1 MPPFSPD
8 RDAFVAEAAA
18 LARELAPDLQAVLIT
33 VYPDAD
39 TLDTLRPG
47 ETDIE
52 TATAVARAVAA
63 EMADAGV
70 ELFVQRADKS
80 AFRRWLQGQVDTPDH
95 RRAWIDRERLLRGPA
110 ARQALGLPPAETP
123 PPTAPAFPKAPGPIA
138 DQLLDAFA
146 DETGE
151 NFAGLA
157 DALIAA
163 GRDDVLDLAIRKLDA
178 ADGEDAADDLLGA
191 LLEAAEG
198 TAIGPAG
205 WAELVALPVALPTG
219 AAPDAVALAA
229 GLRASGALAPTEDIR
244 LLPGW
249 RSSDA
254 IADLAPVAVRRILT
268 DLVAGRE
275 PRDLPPGDTDELAT
289 HGFGVLLGLR
299 IDWDLP
305 IWDALAAGDLPNQ
318 SAEDSPEDTRRAAL
332 FDQWR
337 GVVFQTT
344 EGCVPLALVPLSEVG
359 AEIADFLDEAG
370 AQTGGLMEIRNFIEA
385 ARTEAGG
392 EDIVCRPEIIGASL
406 ELSLYTAQGRFLDS
420 RTWFDGQLPARAED
434 MPKLL
439 KSFVSILTP

>member
-1 MPPFSPD
+1 MARSPFNALAIAARSDHDRPAIPPTPGHSRIPPFSPD
-8 RDAFVAEAAA
+8 RDAFVEEAAA
-18 LARELAPDLQAVLIT
+18 LARELAPDLQAILIT

-52 TATAVARAVAA
+52 TATAIARAAAA
-63 EMADAGV
+63 EMAAAGV

-80 AFRRWLQGQVDTPDH
+80 AFRRWLQGHDDTPDH

-110 ARQALGLPPAETP
+110 ARQALGLPPTDV
-123 PPTAPAFPKAPGPIA
+123 PASPVFPKAPGPIA
-138 DQLLDAFA
+138 DQLLAAFA
-146 DETGE
+146 DDTGE
-151 NFAGLA
+151 NFASLA

-163 GRDDVLDLAIRKLDA
+163 GRGDVLDLALRKLDA
-178 ADGEDAADDLLGA
+178 QDGENAADDLLGA
-191 LLEAAEG
+191 MLEAAEG
-198 TAIGPAG
+198 AAIGPAG

-244 LLPGW
+244 LLAGW

-254 IADLAPVAVRRILT
+254 IADLPPVAVRRVLT

-289 HGFGVLLGLR
+289 QRTGVLIGLR
-299 IDWDLP
+299 LDWDLP
-305 IWDALAAGDLPNQ
+305 IWDRLAAGGLPDQ
-318 SAEDSPEDTRRAAL
+318 SAEDSPEDARRAAL

-337 GVVFQTT
+337 GAVFQAT

-359 AEIADFLDEAG
+359 AEIAEFLEEAG
-370 AQTGGLMEIRNFIEA
+370 AQTGGLVEIVA
-385 ARTEAGG
+385 M
-392 EDIVCRPEIIGASL
+392 S
-406 ELSLYTAQGRFLDS
+406 
-420 RTWFDGQLPARAED
+420 
-434 MPKLL
+434 
-439 KSFVSILTP
+439 